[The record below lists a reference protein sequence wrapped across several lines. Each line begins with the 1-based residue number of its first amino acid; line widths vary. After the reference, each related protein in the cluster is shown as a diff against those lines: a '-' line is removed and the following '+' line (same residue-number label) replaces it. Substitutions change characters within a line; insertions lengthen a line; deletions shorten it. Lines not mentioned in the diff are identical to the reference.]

1 MESFNNTKDNGKS
14 IAIISYLT
22 IIGWVIALIMHNNNK
37 TELGAF
43 HIRQMLGLILL
54 GLALSVLNM
63 LLDIYILGIII
74 QLGMI
79 VLWVLGL
86 LSAIQAEKKPI
97 PLIGDK
103 FQEWFAGIG

>member
-1 MESFNNTKDNGKS
+1 MESFNTTKDNGKS

-54 GLALSVLNM
+54 GLVLSVLNM